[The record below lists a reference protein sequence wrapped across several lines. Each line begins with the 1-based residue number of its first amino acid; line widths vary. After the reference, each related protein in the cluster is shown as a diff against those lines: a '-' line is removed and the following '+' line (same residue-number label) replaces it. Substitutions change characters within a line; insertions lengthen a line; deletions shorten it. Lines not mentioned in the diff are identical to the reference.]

1 MLRSCTLAALLL
13 FWFCFSPARAQTP
26 TCNNLAGAQKTVA
39 SELLS
44 SLHPYACCDGTIA
57 ECLAERPVCALAFR
71 LAEDICRRIADKQDK
86 AAITRG
92 ISRRARSMLPAGKQA
107 AIDLS
112 GLPMLGAQD
121 APVTLVEYA
130 CARCPFC
137 AKITPKLY
145 RAVKDGPLAG
155 KLKCYFKLFP
165 IRDHKYSKET
175 GMGFM
180 AAAEL
185 GKFWELMLLSYERF
199 DRFCIDKQAA
209 WAKEAGMDPDAF
221 QRLAADTRLRGKLV
235 ASKKEGLVNK
245 VQATP
250 TFFINGRKYT
260 GDLTIEELIDV
271 LEEEYERVTNVEYR
285 K

>member
-1 MLRSCTLAALLL
+1 MLRSCILATILSST
-13 FWFCFSPARAQTP
+13 FCFFPAQAQTP
-26 TCNNLAGAQKTVA
+26 TCNKLAGAQKALA

-44 SLHPYACCDGTIA
+44 SLHPYACCDGTIS
-57 ECLAERPVCALAFR
+57 ECLAGRPVCALAFR
-71 LAEDICRRIADKQDK
+71 LAEDICRRVADKQDK

-92 ISRRARSMLPAGKQA
+92 ISRRARSMLPSGKQA

-112 GLPMLGAQD
+112 GLPLVGAQD

-145 RAVKDGPLAG
+145 QAVKDGPLAG
-155 KLKCYFKLFP
+155 KLKVYFKVFP

-175 GMGFM
+175 GLGFM
-180 AAAEL
+180 AAIEM
-185 GKFWELMLLSYERF
+185 GKFWEFMLLSYNRF
-199 DRFCIDKQAA
+199 DQFCIRKQAA
-209 WAKEAGMDPDAF
+209 WAEEAGMDPEEF
-221 QRLAADTRLRGKLV
+221 KRLAADPGIREKLV

-250 TFFINGRKYT
+250 TFFIDGRKYT
-260 GDLTIEELIDV
+260 GDLSIEELIDV
-271 LEEEYERVTNVEYR
+271 LEEEYDRVTNVEYR

>member
-1 MLRSCTLAALLL
+1 MLRSCTLATILSFTLY
-13 FWFCFSPARAQTP
+13 FFPAQAQTP
-26 TCNNLAGAQKTVA
+26 GCDKLEGPQKALAA
-39 SELLS
+39 ELLS

-57 ECLAERPVCALAFR
+57 ECLAERPVCSLAFR
-71 LAEDICRRIADKQDK
+71 LAEDVCRRVADKQDK
-86 AAITRG
+86 ATITRG
-92 ISRRARSMLPAGKQA
+92 ISRRARSMLPSGKPS

-112 GLPMLGAQD
+112 GLPIHGLQK

-130 CARCPFC
+130 CARCPYC
-137 AKITPKLY
+137 TKITPELFDAISSGPLQGKSKLY
-145 RAVKDGPLAG
+145 
-155 KLKCYFKLFP
+155 LKVFP
-165 IRDHKYSKET
+165 IRSHDYSKET

-180 AAAEL
+180 AAIEM
-185 GKFWELMLLSYERF
+185 GKFWEFMLLSYERF
-199 DRFCIDKQAA
+199 DRFCIHKQAD

-221 QRLAADTRLRGKLV
+221 QRLVTDPHLREKLV

-260 GDLTIEELIDV
+260 GDLTIEEMIDV
-271 LEEEYERVTNVEYR
+271 LEEEYDRITNVEYR